1 MDLVSNLNV
10 NLDLFSVHGI
20 TASMMPCSGQDILDR
35 VVKRGMERKS
45 GHPSI
50 IGIDEKSYRK
60 GQLYSTLLELKSPWK
75 VEKVSLNSVRKTVD
89 IYITHVKGSKLVYPI
104 CRKE

>member
-1 MDLVSNLNV
+1 MWVILSNALIYYSMDE
-10 NLDLFSVHGI
+10 
-20 TASMMPCSGQDILDR
+20 C
-35 VVKRGMERKS
+35 
-45 GHPSI
+45 
-50 IGIDEKSYRK
+50 
-60 GQLYSTLLELKSPWK
+60 QLYSTLLELKSPWK